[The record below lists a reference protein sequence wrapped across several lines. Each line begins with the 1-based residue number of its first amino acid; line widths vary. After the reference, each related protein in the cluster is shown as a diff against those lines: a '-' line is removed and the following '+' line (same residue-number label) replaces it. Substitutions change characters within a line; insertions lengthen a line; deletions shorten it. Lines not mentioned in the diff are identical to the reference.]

1 MARRYDERYSEPLE
15 DAEEVNL
22 GPDERDMDLID
33 GTWEGEYYAGRKKRR
48 DWQSV
53 GLAIGLLIVIAL
65 LLPGVLAV
73 TG

>member
-1 MARRYDERYSEPLE
+1 
-15 DAEEVNL
+15 
-22 GPDERDMDLID
+22 MDLID
-33 GTWEGEYYAGRKKRR
+33 GSWEGDYYAGRKKRR
-48 DWQSV
+48 DWQGV